1 MTCASWA
8 RAASSQNTAGVLLR
22 RARSTASLT
31 QSWIGASLVWHMR
44 QMSPASTACSNT
56 TLPASSVTLTTPSAA
71 IWKVLSCEPYSSAFC
86 AIRPTLGTEPMVAGL
101 KAPLLRQSSMTA
113 WYTPA

>member
-44 QMSPASTACSNT
+44 QISPASTACSKT
-56 TLPASSVTLTTPSAA
+56 TVPASSVTLTTPSAA

-86 AIRPTLGTEPMVAGL
+86 AIRPTFGTEPMVAGS
-101 KAPLLRQSSMTA
+101 KAPCALQSSMTA